1 MQPSHSRS
9 KFSSCEYVFSIHLT
23 SVQSQIEVQQIVH
36 VKQHVAFTHFATNKC
51 ECCVRKNNNGP
62 SARQLSRTRCAIV
75 SPFLSISEWPR
86 WNGKY
91 LFFSIF
97 PFIHSLSW
105 AAPPSCK
112 WILSVCAHNSQYI
125 DLFTNKFT
133 WLSRTVCFIHP
144 FIGENEK
151 LCKQESA
158 ARKVDP
164 NTHTYRNLNRSK
176 LVGLHHKCRDA
187 ASLFAYFIIRFFLF
201 ISFATNEIKTNFIE
215 SREECAL
222 PGENKQREYP
232 ERCRCFSCFVFSVC
246 NDSSTRIRF
255 PFFSSVL
262 SPNL

>member
-97 PFIHSLSW
+97 PLHSFSLSLSLRRRVVNGYYPCALTTHNTSIYLQINLHDWVALFVSFIHSSVRMKNCVNKNLR
-105 AAPPSCK
+105 PEK
-112 WILSVCAHNSQYI
+112 WIQ
-125 DLFTNKFT
+125 
-133 WLSRTVCFIHP
+133 IH
-144 FIGENEK
+144 
-151 LCKQESA
+151 
-158 ARKVDP
+158 
-164 NTHTYRNLNRSK
+164 THTGIWIARN
-176 LVGLHHKCRDA
+176 
-187 ASLFAYFIIRFFLF
+187 
-201 ISFATNEIKTNFIE
+201 
-215 SREECAL
+215 
-222 PGENKQREYP
+222 
-232 ERCRCFSCFVFSVC
+232 
-246 NDSSTRIRF
+246 
-255 PFFSSVL
+255 
-262 SPNL
+262 